1 MPKAR
6 ITVTLPDNLV
16 TDIDRRERNRSR
28 FILEAVEHE
37 LENRRR
43 QELLTSIEHPHP
55 QSEEVAEVGMSEW
68 GDWEDAEHEDDLLDR
83 EAGSSVRWTPGLGW
97 VEADE

>member
-6 ITVTLPDNLV
+6 ITVTLPHDIV
-16 TDIDRRERNRSR
+16 SDIDRRERNRSR

-43 QELLTSIEHPHP
+43 QELLASVENPHQ
-55 QSEEVAEVGMSEW
+55 QSEEIAEAGLKEW
-68 GDWEDAEHEDDLLDR
+68 GDWADDEDEDLLDA
-83 EAGSSVRWTPGLGW
+83 EAGRSVRWSPGRGW
-97 VEADE
+97 AETD

>member
-6 ITVTLPDNLV
+6 ITVTLPDELV
-16 TDIDRRERNRSR
+16 RDIDRRERNRSR

-43 QELLTSIEHPHP
+43 LELLESVESPHP
-55 QSEEVAEVGMSEW
+55 QSEEVAEVGLSEW
-68 GDWEDAEHEDDLLDR
+68 GDLGAGAETELLDPQ
-83 EAGSSVRWTPGLGW
+83 AGSSVRWDLGKGW
-97 VEADE
+97 TEVDE